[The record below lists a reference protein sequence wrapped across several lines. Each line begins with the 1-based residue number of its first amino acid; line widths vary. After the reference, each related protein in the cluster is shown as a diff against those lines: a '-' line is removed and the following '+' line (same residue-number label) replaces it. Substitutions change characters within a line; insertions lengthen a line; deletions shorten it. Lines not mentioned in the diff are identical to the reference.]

1 MYIEYLESY
10 DYHVMVAHDGVEAIE
25 KAQGNDLDIILM
37 NIQMPVMDGLEAMR
51 HQRAA
56 DLLTDVSFQELES
69 LQSDYKTQGSQSY

>member
-1 MYIEYLESY
+1 
-10 DYHVMVAHDGVEAIE
+10 MVAHDGVEAVE

-37 NIQMPVMDGLEAMR
+37 NFQMPVMDGLEAMR